1 LNYKNSTQNWKIPL
15 YKVHVSHS
23 DLKSVRDVLKRGTD
37 WALGKEITDLE
48 KKLSQY
54 VDCKYCLAFNSGTSA
69 GHALMIAMNLKKSEV
84 LVPSFSFIATANW
97 PLMVD
102 AIPKFVDIE
111 EKTLGL
117 DPNKIAQKISKKT
130 KLIMPIHYA
139 GLPCKIPEI
148 KKIAMDNKIPLIED
162 AAESIGSSIKNK
174 KIGSFGDASIFS
186 FAGNKVLT
194 SGEGG
199 AIVTNSKKLYEKLKL
214 IRSHG
219 RKINGNYFSSNKNPN
234 YVELGYNWR
243 MSSITAA
250 LALSQLKNID
260 FLLNKRRKNSKYLIS
275 KLKKINEINF
285 HLAPKNYT
293 HSYQLF
299 SIILK
304 DKKTRNGLM
313 NFLTS
318 KKIMSKIFFSPIH
331 SSNFFK
337 NISPNQN
344 LPVTE
349 KISDTILSLPMYP
362 DLTHSEMDYIVES
375 VYEFFE

>member
-1 LNYKNSTQNWKIPL
+1 MNHKTSTDNWKIPL
-15 YKVHVSHS
+15 YKVHVSSS
-23 DLKSVRDVLKRGTD
+23 DITSVRNVLKRGMD
-37 WALGKEITDLE
+37 WALGKEIIDLE
-48 KKLSQY
+48 KKLSEY
-54 VDCKYCLAFNSGTSA
+54 VKCKYCLTFNSGTSA

-84 LVPSFSFIATANW
+84 IVPSFSFIATANW

-102 AIPKFVDIE
+102 AIPKFADIE
-111 EKTLGL
+111 EDTLGL
-117 DPNKIAQKISKKT
+117 DPNKIQEKINKKT

-139 GLPCKIPEI
+139 GLPCRIQEI
-148 KKIAMDNKIPLIED
+148 KKIAKDNKIPLIED
-162 AAESIGSSIKNK
+162 AAESIGSSVQNK
-174 KIGSFGDASIFS
+174 KIGSFGDASVFS

-219 RKINGNYFSSNKNPN
+219 RKINENYFSSNKTPN
-234 YVELGYNWR
+234 YIELGYNWR

-260 FLLNKRRKNSKYLIS
+260 FLLKKRQENSKYLIS
-275 KLKKINEINF
+275 KLKKLNNVKF
-285 HLAPKNYT
+285 HIPPENYT

-299 SIILK
+299 SIILE

-318 KKIMSKIFFSPIH
+318 KRIMSKIFFSPIH
-331 SSNFFK
+331 TSSFFK
-337 NISPNQN
+337 QNFPKQN
-344 LPVTE
+344 LPITE

-362 DLTHSEMDYIVES
+362 DLTRSEMNLIIQS
-375 VYEFFE
+375 IYEFLE

>member
-1 LNYKNSTQNWKIPL
+1 LNHKASTDNWKIPL
-15 YKVHVSHS
+15 YKVHVSSS
-23 DLKSVRDVLKRGTD
+23 DIKSVRNVIKRGTD
-37 WALGKEITDLE
+37 WALGKEIIDLE
-48 KKLSQY
+48 KKLSEY

-69 GHALMIAMNLKKSEV
+69 GHALMIAMNLKKYEV
-84 LVPSFSFIATANW
+84 IVPSFSFIATANW
-97 PLMVD
+97 PLMVG
-102 AIPKFVDIE
+102 AIPKFADIE
-111 EKTLGL
+111 EETLGL
-117 DPNKIAQKISKKT
+117 DPNKIQQKINKKT

-139 GLPCKIPEI
+139 GLPCKIQEI
-148 KKIAMDNKIPLIED
+148 KKIARDNKIPLIED
-162 AAESIGSSIKNK
+162 AAESIGSSVDNK
-174 KIGSFGDASIFS
+174 KIGSFGDASVFS

-219 RKINGNYFSSNKNPN
+219 RKITGNYFSSNKIPN
-234 YVELGYNWR
+234 YIELGYNWR

-250 LALSQLKNID
+250 LALSQLKNINY
-260 FLLNKRRKNSKYLIS
+260 LLNKRRNNSKYLIS

>member
-1 LNYKNSTQNWKIPL
+1 MNHKASTDNWKIPL
-15 YKVHVSHS
+15 YKVHVSSS
-23 DLKSVRDVLKRGTD
+23 DIKSVRNVIKRGTD
-37 WALGKEITDLE
+37 WALGKEIIDLE
-48 KKLSQY
+48 KKLSEY

-69 GHALMIAMNLKKSEV
+69 GHALMIAMNLKKYEV
-84 LVPSFSFIATANW
+84 IVPSFSFIATANW
-97 PLMVD
+97 PLMVG
-102 AIPKFVDIE
+102 AIPKFADIE
-111 EKTLGL
+111 EETLGL
-117 DPNKIAQKISKKT
+117 DPNKIQQKINKKT

-139 GLPCKIPEI
+139 GLPCKIQEI
-148 KKIAMDNKIPLIED
+148 KKIARDNKIPLIED
-162 AAESIGSSIKNK
+162 AAESIGSSVDNK
-174 KIGSFGDASIFS
+174 KIGSFGDASVFS

-219 RKINGNYFSSNKNPN
+219 RKITGNYFSSNKIPN
-234 YVELGYNWR
+234 YIELGYNWR

-250 LALSQLKNID
+250 LALSQLKNINY
-260 FLLNKRRKNSKYLIS
+260 LLNKRRNNSKYLIS
-275 KLKKINEINF
+275 KLKRSKDLKF
-285 HLAPKNYT
+285 HVAPKNYI

-318 KKIMSKIFFSPIH
+318 KRIMSKIFFSPIH
-331 SSNFFK
+331 NSSFFK
-337 NISPNQN
+337 QTLPKQN

-362 DLTHSEMDYIVES
+362 DLTHSEMNFIAES
-375 VYEFFE
+375 ITEFLE